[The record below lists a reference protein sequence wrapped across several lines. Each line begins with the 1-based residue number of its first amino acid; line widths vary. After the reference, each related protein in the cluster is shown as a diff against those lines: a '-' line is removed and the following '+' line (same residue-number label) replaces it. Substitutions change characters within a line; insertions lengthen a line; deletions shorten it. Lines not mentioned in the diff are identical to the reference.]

1 MRVIFQE
8 VNVEHV
14 QKGKTRYS
22 KAVVTYTSGG
32 RNMQQTMMSFTNPDV
47 FALVQKLAPGQEIEV
62 EITKNDAGYN
72 QWASVKPV
80 AAEDSA
86 PAAGGKVAA
95 TGGKAPVSQYE
106 TREERQL
113 RQLHIVRQSSVSSAI
128 AALTPG
134 AKAALKSEDV
144 IAYAQEL
151 VDFVYSDNTEEDLV
165 TTNPEIKDIPY

>member
-14 QKGKTRYS
+14 QKGKSRYS
-22 KAVVTYTSGG
+22 KASVTYTSNG
-32 RNMQQTMMSFTNPDV
+32 RNMTQNIMSFTNPDV
-47 FALVQKLAPGQEIEV
+47 FAMVQKLAPGQEIEV

-80 AAEDSA
+80 TDEA
-86 PAAGGKVAA
+86 PAAKAVP
-95 TGGKAPVSQYE
+95 TGGKASTVSNYE

-113 RQLHIVRQSSVSSAI
+113 RQLHIVRQSSLSSAV

-134 AKAALKSEDV
+134 AKAAVPSEAV
-144 IAYAQEL
+144 IAYAQAL
-151 VDFVYSDNTEEDLV
+151 VDFVYSEEPLDV
-165 TTNPEIKDIPY
+165 PGDEFEDVPA